1 MRRLLAASL
10 LFALAAPPVGATAAP
25 AVLIYGGGS
34 GHGVG
39 MSQYGAYGLA
49 LHGFD
54 YRAILAHYYTGTA
67 VMQAPPGRL
76 VRVLMQ
82 RGVASAS
89 FSAAGRAAGRRLA
102 PGAVYQATASGR
114 GHVTLTGP
122 GRLSVTVAAPL
133 VVTPAAA
140 AVRLGGTAE
149 NGRRDGRYRG
159 SLELRPDAAGGLD
172 VLNAV
177 GLDDYARGVV
187 SVESDASWPLAEL
200 EAQAVA
206 ARTYAITD
214 VGHPGFDVYSDTRSQ
229 LYVGVAGETPTTDR
243 AVALTAGQIVT
254 YQGKP
259 VITFYFDTSGGRT
272 ESIQNAFPGSPPAAW
287 LVSVDDPYDSLSP
300 RHRYSR
306 RLTLGDAESRLGGL
320 LRGTLRRIAV
330 TRRGVSPRIVRAV
343 VVGSAGSVRVTG
355 AELAAAFGL
364 PDTWA
369 CFAVTGSNGRPPAG
383 WSAPCMTTAATGPAP
398 PPTGTAPPPS
408 PSPPPPPAVSPTG
421 GTGAPVTG

>member
-10 LFALAAPPVGATAAP
+10 LFALAAPAARAGAAP
-25 AVLIYGGGS
+25 ALLIYGGGS

-67 VMQAPPGRL
+67 LGPAPAGRA
-76 VRVLMQ
+76 VRVLME
-82 RGVASAS
+82 RGVGRVS
-89 FSAAGRAAGRRLA
+89 FSGAGRAGGHRIA
-102 PGAVYQATASGR
+102 PGAVYEATASGR
-114 GHVTLTGP
+114 AHVTLTGP
-122 GRLSVTVAAPL
+122 GRLAVTVAAPL
-133 VVTPAAA
+133 VVTPAAG

-159 SLELRPDAAGGLD
+159 SLELRPDPAGGLD

-177 GLDDYARGVV
+177 GIDDYARGVV

-229 LYVGVAGETPTTDR
+229 LYVGVAGETPATDR
-243 AVALTAGQIVT
+243 AVALTAGQVVT

-300 RHRYSR
+300 RHRYTR
-306 RLTLGDAESRLGGL
+306 RLTLAEAESRLGGL
-320 LRGTLRRIAV
+320 LQGTLRRIVV
-330 TRRGVSPRIVRAV
+330 TRRGLSPRIVRAV

-355 AELAAAFGL
+355 AQLAAAFGL

-369 CFAVTGSNGRPPAG
+369 CFAVTGSTGRPPGG
-383 WSAPCMTTAATGPAP
+383 WSAPCMTTSA
-398 PPTGTAPPPS
+398 TGTAPPPTGA
-408 PSPPPPPAVSPTG
+408 PPPPPPPAVSPTG
-421 GTGAPVTG
+421 GTGAPVTTG